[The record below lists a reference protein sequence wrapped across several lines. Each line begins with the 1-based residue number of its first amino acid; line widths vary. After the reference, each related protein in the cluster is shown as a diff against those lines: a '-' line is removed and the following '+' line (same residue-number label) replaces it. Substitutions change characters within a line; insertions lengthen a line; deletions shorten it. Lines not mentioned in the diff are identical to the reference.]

1 MGSVESPSGL
11 VVEKIL
17 RMRALLVLV
26 ALLILFGALSPAFL
40 TSNNLTILLKHVA
53 ISAILALGM
62 TFVVLTGGIDLSV
75 GSVVGLSGMVAG
87 FLITQGI
94 ALPGMSA
101 AYFPSVP
108 TVILIAV
115 LAGALVGAINAI
127 LIAQLQVTPFI
138 ATLGTLYVAR
148 GTALLISHGR
158 TFPNLGGS
166 EQLHNTGFP
175 AFGGGVIWGIPSPI
189 VIMILLA
196 ILCAFLAQRTPFGRH
211 VYAIGGNERAA
222 AISGIRVSLVKTGTY
237 IISGVCAAIV
247 GLIIASQLEASHP
260 ATGDTFELTAI
271 AAVVLG
277 GTSLRGGRGSILD
290 SLAGAFVIGVLA
302 DGMVL
307 LGISEFWQIVI
318 KGLVIV
324 FAVTLD
330 QLQTRVHDW
339 LQTRSEA
346 ATVAVS

>member
-1 MGSVESPSGL
+1 
-11 VVEKIL
+11 
-17 RMRALLVLV
+17 MRALLVLV
-26 ALLILFGALSPAFL
+26 ALLILFGSLSPAFL
-40 TSNNLTILLKHVA
+40 TSNNLTILFKHVA

-75 GSVVGLSGMVAG
+75 GSVVGLSGMIAG

-94 ALPGMSA
+94 ALPGMSTP
-101 AYFPSVP
+101 YFPSVP
-108 TVILIAV
+108 IVILIAM
-115 LAGALVGAINAI
+115 LTGALVGIINA
-127 LIAQLQVTPFI
+127 LLVTKLKVTPFI
-138 ATLGTLYVAR
+138 ATLGTLYIAR
-148 GTALLISHGR
+148 GAALLLSHGR

-175 AFGGGVIWGIPSPI
+175 SFGGGTFWSIPSPI
-189 VIMILLA
+189 TMMVVLS

-222 AISGIRVSLVKTGTY
+222 SISGIRVSLVKTGTY
-237 IISGVCAAIV
+237 ILSAVCAAIV

-277 GTSLRGGRGSILD
+277 GTSLRGGRGSVLD

-318 KGLVIV
+318 KGFVIV
-324 FAVTLD
+324 FAVALD
-330 QLQTRVHDW
+330 QLQTRVHEW

-346 ATVAVS
+346 AAVAVS

>member
-1 MGSVESPSGL
+1 MGSVDTPMGL
-11 VVEKIL
+11 AVERVL
-17 RMRALLVLV
+17 RMRALLVLI
-26 ALLILFGALSPAFL
+26 ALLILFGAMSPAFL
-40 TSNNLTILLKHVA
+40 TANNLTILLKHVA

-75 GSVVGLSGMVAG
+75 GSVVGLCGMIAG
-87 FLITQGI
+87 FLITQGVL
-94 ALPGMSA
+94 LPGMNA
-101 AYFPSVP
+101 PYFPGVP
-108 TVILIAV
+108 IVILAAV
-115 LAGALVGAINAI
+115 LVGAVVGVINAL
-127 LIAQLQVTPFI
+127 LITQLKVAPFI

-148 GTALLISHGR
+148 GCALLLSGGR

-166 EQLHNTGFP
+166 AELHNTGFP
-175 AFGGGVIWGIPSPI
+175 AFGGGRVWGIPSPI
-189 VIMILLA
+189 SIMVVLA
-196 ILCAFLAQRTPFGRH
+196 AICAFVARRTAFGRH

-222 AISGIRVSLVKTGTY
+222 SISGIRVPAVKTSTY
-237 IISGVCAAIV
+237 VISGICAAIV

-260 ATGDTFELTAI
+260 ATGETFELTAI

-277 GTSLRGGRGSILD
+277 GTSLRGGRGSVID

-324 FAVTLD
+324 FAVALD
-330 QLQTRVHDW
+330 QLQERVHGW
-339 LQTRSEA
+339 LLTRAEA